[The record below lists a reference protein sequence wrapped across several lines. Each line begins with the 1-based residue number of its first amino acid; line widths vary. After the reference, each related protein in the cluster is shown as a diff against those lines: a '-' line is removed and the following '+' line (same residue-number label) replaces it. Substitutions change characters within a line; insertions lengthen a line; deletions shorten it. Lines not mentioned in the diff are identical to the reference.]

1 MYNLTDKI
9 KQLIKTG
16 FFHIFGS
23 SVINKIVAFL
33 SNVVLVRILSKSEY
47 GIFTYSW
54 NIYSILLLLNGLG
67 IESGVLQVCSEWGND
82 KEKIR
87 KNLNLGVKIGTKFDI
102 LLGIIIFEIGCLV
115 NFKIKGAD
123 TLLKLMCLLP
133 MIKFLYA
140 LISSVLLEEKRNK
153 EYSELTMFN
162 TMMIFICASIG
173 ALVFRER
180 GMIFGYYIAYSSSVI
195 MAMFKMKIKIF
206 QKCEPSN
213 LEEKRT
219 LLSISV
225 VSMCNNGLSQLMYLL
240 DVFVLGVVAAN
251 ENILA
256 SYKVATTIPAA
267 LSFIPVSI
275 ITYIYPY
282 FAEHRKDGK
291 WCLERYK
298 QVLKGVAMMNFL
310 ISTILFVLAPFIIHI
325 MYGKEYLDAVPV
337 FRILSMNYFF
347 SGTFRVISGNLLV
360 TQRKLKFNLFVA
372 LVSGIINA
380 LSDFYFIQ
388 WWGSIGAAVAT
399 ILVVFVSGVM
409 STIYLIITFKKIVN
423 PVENP

>member
-1 MYNLTDKI
+1 
-9 KQLIKTG
+9 
-16 FFHIFGS
+16 
-23 SVINKIVAFL
+23 
-33 SNVVLVRILSKSEY
+33 
-47 GIFTYSW
+47 
-54 NIYSILLLLNGLG
+54 
-67 IESGVLQVCSEWGND
+67 
-82 KEKIR
+82 
-87 KNLNLGVKIGTKFDI
+87 
-102 LLGIIIFEIGCLV
+102 
-115 NFKIKGAD
+115 
-123 TLLKLMCLLP
+123 
-133 MIKFLYA
+133 
-140 LISSVLLEEKRNK
+140 
-153 EYSELTMFN
+153 
-162 TMMIFICASIG
+162 
-173 ALVFRER
+173 
-180 GMIFGYYIAYSSSVI
+180 
-195 MAMFKMKIKIF
+195 MKIKIF